1 MGVDD
6 QIRTIENRL
15 TSLDQERTG
24 LLTDLKN
31 LRSQRDS
38 LKAVILLGRLT
49 NKQRLLKFMICFV
62 CPDT

>member
-62 CPDT
+62 RPDT